1 MGLSKVYGGVVTN
14 SVIRGGRKMHPGKFV
29 RNILGLSFFILL
41 MFPGQAGFCAYT
53 ADCDQAPTWQT
64 GSWTENDCLTFEAA
78 LDDAAQPAT
87 PGKVSNVLL
96 AIVPPRQYAG
106 SWPTDSVNTAR
117 LHGGKIIWEGL
128 PGNSRIRVAAFMDTQ
143 TYMDWY
149 YPCMFGGTDKGGKQH
164 PAGGEAVSVLTKG
177 LWVTVTPELR
187 NFFWNRSVPA
197 CPPSKERVVQ
207 LLGLNPRRAY
217 NVVLEMW
224 VNMED
229 LYRPAPDPETSDH
242 KAEVAARLDET
253 INVWGLDCK
262 MWAFPNP
269 YLFFST
275 DQTYQSWFAYNAA
288 TTYYNPSAPQNTAPW
303 TRLGYTYDWGGPR
316 NHVGASEFM
325 IKIRTNLDGQG
336 TNGIY
341 ATYIRAIKDYDKS
354 WSEYFHCGWRHDKI
368 SADNVPD
375 ADVNQAAVV
384 GQ

>member
-1 MGLSKVYGGVVTN
+1 M
-14 SVIRGGRKMHPGKFV
+14 
-29 RNILGLSFFILL
+29 
-41 MFPGQAGFCAYT
+41 
-53 ADCDQAPTWQT
+53 
-64 GSWTENDCLTFEAA
+64 E
-78 LDDAAQPAT
+78 
-87 PGKVSNVLL
+87 
-96 AIVPPRQYAG
+96 
-106 SWPTDSVNTAR
+106 
-117 LHGGKIIWEGL
+117 
-128 PGNSRIRVAAFMDTQ
+128 
-143 TYMDWY
+143 
-149 YPCMFGGTDKGGKQH
+149 
-164 PAGGEAVSVLTKG
+164 
-177 LWVTVTPELR
+177 
-187 NFFWNRSVPA
+187 
-197 CPPSKERVVQ
+197 

-253 INVWGLDCK
+253 INVWGLDCE
-262 MWAFPNP
+262 MWVFPNP
-269 YLFFST
+269 YLFFPPIRLTSRGLRT
-275 DQTYQSWFAYNAA
+275 MPPQL
-288 TTYYNPSAPQNTAPW
+288 TTTPRLRRIQLPEAPGVY
-303 TRLGYTYDWGGPR
+303 LSSGGPR